1 MRLHEVYE
9 TFCRFCL
16 ERFERPA
23 LRDAAAAVEDHER
36 TCWKRNQVGGTITC
50 K

>member
-1 MRLHEVYE
+1 MRLHEVFE

-16 ERFERPA
+16 ERFERPE
-23 LRDAAAAVEDHER
+23 LKDAAAAVEDHER
-36 TCWKRNQVGGTITC
+36 TCWKRNAANGTIAG